1 VDRLFVYGTL
11 RRGAEN
17 EFARLLEKSARFL
30 SQACI
35 RGRLFRVA
43 HYPGLAAPEDRNDW
57 VKGDVF
63 DGVTAEML
71 QRLDDYEGPEYS
83 RQLAEVTLEG
93 GGSIAAYLYLYVL
106 PTEGLELIPSG
117 DWNAFISKSSPP
129 E

>member
-17 EFARLLEKSARFL
+17 EFAQLMEKSARFL

-43 HYPGLAAPEDRNDW
+43 HYPGLGAPEDRNDW

-63 DGVTAEML
+63 EGVTAEML
-71 QRLDDYEGPEYS
+71 QRLDDYEGPEYV
-83 RQLAEVTLEG
+83 RQLAEITLEN
-93 GGSIAAYLYLYVL
+93 GSHVAAFVYLYAL
-106 PTEGLELIPSG
+106 PTEGLELIPFG
-117 DWNAFISKSSPP
+117 DWNEFISKSSRP